1 MTTFDPVGAQEIAER
16 AGVQR
21 DTVWKWRQRYPDFPQ
36 PVSLNMG
43 PVWPWEDVA
52 RWIAHRADEATRARV
67 TEQVRSTIEA
77 ISS

>member
-21 DTVWKWRQRYPDFPQ
+21 DTVWKWRQRHPDFPK
-36 PVSLNMG
+36 PVTLNMG

-52 RWIAHRADEATRARV
+52 CWIARRGEEVTRAQL
-67 TEQVRSTIEA
+67 TEHVRSIIKA